1 MDLRYEIS
9 KIKCRIGCLIMII
22 VFIAFSLILE
32 IIQLSLDDG
41 YSYNGILE
49 LLELNK
55 NLTSTNFNECN
66 TYISNINDKNEFSHI
81 KTLFG
86 IIIDINIILYIIYR
100 IIAFYIKPIDCKI
113 GALFTLF
120 LLFGKIS
127 SFILA
132 CIAGINYSMTNYTS
146 NDFESCNKMNGKF
159 QISKSDFNQYISSFS
174 VFDFI
179 SPILNLIFF
188 FGLAIVEPYYLCF
201 ILFKDCD
208 SEYCI
213 NEENL
218 WFCKCICDIF
228 MLIIKFCKC
237 FCDCIDCCECC
248 DECGKCSHDC
258 INSCKCY
265 GENGRCCWDCIDC
278 CECCDGCGTCCC
290 KEDYIKLQQKIRKYK
305 QRIKDL
311 EDENNYLRNKK
322 EEKREIELQANI
334 IENNI
339 DEEKNNYKQYFL
351 EKEKELN
358 DENYYLKEENNRL
371 QSENNKLKSKNNKYK
386 QQVKDLKIELQY
398 IQNDIFSNSK
408 KIQILEEENEQLK
421 QENIILTNDNKNID
435 KLQNEIN
442 NLKNLLSIFEKKIK
456 NLKNENI
463 SLNIE
468 QKQYKVIMYYI
479 KQMKDK
485 KND

>member
-1 MDLRYEIS
+1 MNLSYEI
-9 KIKCRIGCLIMII
+9 CLIMII
-22 VFIAFSLILE
+22 VFIASCLFLE

-81 KTLFG
+81 KSLFV

-100 IIAFYIKPIDCKI
+100 IIAFYINHIINHIYCKI

-127 SFILA
+127 SYILA
-132 CIAGINYSMTNYTS
+132 CIAAINYFMTNYTS

-159 QISKSDFNQYISSFS
+159 QISESDFNQHISSFS
-174 VFDFI
+174 VLDFI
-179 SPILNLIFF
+179 ILMLNLIFF
-188 FGLAIVEPYYLCF
+188 FGLAIVPPYYLCF

-237 FCDCIDCCECC
+237 RGCCC
-248 DECGKCSHDC
+248 
-258 INSCKCY
+258 
-265 GENGRCCWDCIDC
+265 DCIDC

-371 QSENNKLKSKNNKYK
+371 
-386 QQVKDLKIELQY
+386 
-398 IQNDIFSNSK
+398 
-408 KIQILEEENEQLK
+408 
-421 QENIILTNDNKNID
+421 
-435 KLQNEIN
+435 
-442 NLKNLLSIFEKKIK
+442 
-456 NLKNENI
+456 
-463 SLNIE
+463 
-468 QKQYKVIMYYI
+468 
-479 KQMKDK
+479 
-485 KND
+485 